1 MMFCDTLIQL
11 ATMVCQLCFNS
22 NPAPP
27 NTHRIAIRIQRFHR
41 SGIASTLARLFGP
54 AELEADGDDANFLD
68 NLRQV
73 VAFAVNRWIT
83 FDVFLFGFG

>member
-1 MMFCDTLIQL
+1 M
-11 ATMVCQLCFNS
+11 
-22 NPAPP
+22 
-27 NTHRIAIRIQRFHR
+27 RIQRFHR

-73 VAFAVNRWIT
+73 VAFAVNRWIA
-83 FDVFLFGFG
+83 FDVVDLFLARRHISGIF